1 MKRFQSYITEIDS
14 AKPDPDDIIKKMK
27 EIKGGN
33 PDDVDKLMNQNFD
46 AYNDAVDPIKPEYRK
61 YKSPQDLKNAMD
73 KLDKQRSASPSH
85 RPPGT
90 PKPGNLADVDFFT
103 PEDEAMLKKINQ
115 DIEDARGAADIE
127 IENKSA
133 SKMDKINNPPKPKG
147 ASGKQHDWVQ
157 DLIQKN
163 DKQRLADRQV
173 ASGSISKYETI
184 DDVLKKNI
192 MKAEKKYDKMLAA
205 ADIAPEA
212 SPQINKGQ
220 KFSKYMKP
228 ANTYASAETIM
239 DPVNR
244 ATRTAG
250 SRASNVVGQV
260 TKFVSKVPGIGL
272 AAKGLGAAGMVAT
285 PLAIAADAETHADIV
300 TKREFDDIA
309 AAKQRGENPY
319 SAKGTTARAIRQL
332 SRRGSKFHD

>member
-1 MKRFQSYITEIDS
+1 MKRFKSYITEIDS
-14 AKPDPDDIIKKMK
+14 AKPDPDDIIRKMK
-27 EIKGGN
+27 EIKGGH
-33 PDDVDKLMNQNFD
+33 PDDVDRLMKNFD
-46 AYNDAVDPIKPEYRK
+46 AYNNMVDPHNGKHK
-61 YKSPQDLKNAMD
+61 TPQDLKDAMD

-147 ASGKQHDWVQ
+147 ASGKQHDWVE
-157 DLIQKN
+157 DLIQKS
-163 DKQRLADRQV
+163 DKQRLADRQI
-173 ASGSISKYETI
+173 ASGSISKYE
-184 DDVLKKNI
+184 
-192 MKAEKKYDKMLAA
+192 
-205 ADIAPEA
+205 
-212 SPQINKGQ
+212 
-220 KFSKYMKP
+220 KYMKP

-260 TKFVSKVPGIGL
+260 AKVVSKVPGIGL
-272 AAKGLGAAGMVAT
+272 ALKGLGAVGMVAA
-285 PLAIAADAETHADIV
+285 PLAHWDGAQSVAGKLTDYEKQERERRRIDPKRSVAASNLTSFV
-300 TKREFDDIA
+300 RSPGTKF
-309 AAKQRGENPY
+309 
-319 SAKGTTARAIRQL
+319 
-332 SRRGSKFHD
+332 